1 MGREQGQPTIQEEF
15 ITTSGPGSIGTVGS
29 VIQTPFIDASTK
41 INTLVDELNE
51 AIADNKNSDTV
62 LKERF
67 AEMVEQNY
75 ECAGVYDEEKLIGV
89 CGMWFQTRHY
99 SGKSMEVDH
108 VYIEADYQGKG
119 LGKSFFKWLYDYAK
133 SKGCNTSEL
142 NTYVQNYP
150 SHKFY
155 YNEGY
160 EIFGYHFYKTL

>member
-1 MGREQGQPTIQEEF
+1 MDFSFKI
-15 ITTSGPGSIGTVGS
+15 
-29 VIQTPFIDASTK
+29 IDKTK
-41 INTLVDELNE
+41 INSIIPLVQKLTNN
-51 AIADNKNSDTV
+51 ANSDAL

-67 AEMVEQNY
+67 ALMVEENY
-75 ECAGVYDEEKLIGV
+75 ECAGVYHGDALIGI

-99 SGKSMEVDH
+99 AGKSMEVDH
-108 VYIEADYQGKG
+108 VYIDDAYQSKG
-119 LGKSFFKWLYDYAK
+119 LGKQFFKWIYTYAK
-133 SKGCNTSEL
+133 SKGCTTSEL

>member
-1 MGREQGQPTIQEEF
+1 MTFSFKIIDKKDINSIIPLIQKL
-15 ITTSGPGSIGTVGS
+15 TNNANP
-29 VIQTPFIDASTK
+29 DA
-41 INTLVDELNE
+41 L
-51 AIADNKNSDTV
+51 

-67 AEMVEQNY
+67 AQMVKENY
-75 ECAGVYDEEKLIGV
+75 ECAGVFVSEDSEEKLIGV

-99 SGKSMEVDH
+99 AGKSMEVDH
-108 VYIEADYQGKG
+108 VYIEDNYQGKG
-119 LGKSFFKWLYDYAK
+119 LGKDFFKWVYDYAK
-133 SKGCNTSEL
+133 SKGCTTSEL

>member
-1 MGREQGQPTIQEEF
+1 MSLSFKIINKKDINCIIPLIQKL
-15 ITTSGPGSIGTVGS
+15 TNN
-29 VIQTPFIDASTK
+29 A
-41 INTLVDELNE
+41 
-51 AIADNKNSDTV
+51 NSDAI

-67 AEMVEQNY
+67 AIIVEENY
-75 ECAGVYDEEKLIGV
+75 ECAGVFENEKLIGV

-99 SGKSMEVDH
+99 AGKSMEIDH
-108 VYIEADYQGKG
+108 VYIDEEYRGKG
-119 LGKSFFKWLYDYAK
+119 LGKRFFNWLYDYAK
-133 SKGCNTSEL
+133 SKGCVISEL

>member
-1 MGREQGQPTIQEEF
+1 MPFTFKIINPSEINSIIPLIQKL
-15 ITTSGPGSIGTVGS
+15 TNN
-29 VIQTPFIDASTK
+29 A
-41 INTLVDELNE
+41 NTE
-51 AIADNKNSDTV
+51 TV

-67 AEMVEQNY
+67 AEMVTQNY
-75 ECAGVYDEEKLIGV
+75 ECAGVFDGDTLIGIS
-89 CGMWFQTRHY
+89 GMWFQTRHY

-108 VYIEADYQGKG
+108 VYIEEDYQGKG
-119 LGKSFFKWLYDYAK
+119 LGKQFFKWLYEYAK

-160 EIFGYHFYKTL
+160 EIYGYHFYKTL

>member
-1 MGREQGQPTIQEEF
+1 MSFSFKIIEKENIN
-15 ITTSGPGSIGTVGS
+15 SI
-29 VIQTPFIDASTK
+29 IP
-41 INTLVDELNE
+41 LVQKLTN
-51 AIADNKNSDTV
+51 NKNSDTI

-75 ECAGVYDEEKLIGV
+75 ECAGVYDGDALIGIS
-89 CGMWFQTRHY
+89 GMWFQTRHY
-99 SGKSMEVDH
+99 AGKSMEVDH
-108 VYIEADYQGKG
+108 VYIEDSYQGKG
-119 LGKSFFKWLYDYAK
+119 LGKQFFKWLYSYAA
-133 SKGCNTSEL
+133 SKGCNSSEL